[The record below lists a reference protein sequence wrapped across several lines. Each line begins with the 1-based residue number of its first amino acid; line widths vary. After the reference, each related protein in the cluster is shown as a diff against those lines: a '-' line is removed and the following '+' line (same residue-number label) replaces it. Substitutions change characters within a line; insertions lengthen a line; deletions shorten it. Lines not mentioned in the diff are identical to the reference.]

1 MTYSKSSTKLLNE
14 QYKVQEEAGEEI
26 ADAVE
31 DSPVAL
37 NPKKW
42 LSFPLTE
49 KIVMSEDTALFRF
62 ALPSPQHQSGL
73 PTGWHIFLRYR
84 DATVRNLSPAILTAT
99 AYADEGSACLRRG
112 RW

>member
-62 ALPSPQHQSGL
+62 ALPSPKHQSGL

-84 DATVRNLSPAILTAT
+84 DATVRNPWPCDSYSDSVDI
-99 AYADEGSACLRRG
+99 C
-112 RW
+112 